1 MLKKCV
7 FLHVGFH
14 KTGTTALQEAFSK
27 NGKFLSDS
35 GILFP
40 QGLSDW
46 PSHPELAWSFT
57 GNIFPWQ
64 DKIYAIDK
72 VSQFYRE
79 LIEEAPEQTIIL
91 SSEELCRLNYYPGTI
106 ESLSELFT
114 GIDTRIIAYARSPRE
129 FLASRYRHEV
139 QQGTE
144 SQSFAD
150 FLSNPDNLDSA
161 RFDRRMVPWANAFP
175 GKVQLRYYDRS
186 SLIDGNII
194 SDFLNIIGFDNLKI
208 RGNYE
213 DTELQMHP
221 TLAPFMSL
229 VNRTEMPD
237 DDRSAVFN
245 TVLDLSRR
253 IPKARAD
260 LLYDEADIPRAM
272 LRMLSK
278 LDEEVREMVDRLAKE
293 YSA

>member
-1 MLKKCV
+1 LKKRV
-7 FLHVGFH
+7 FLHIGFH
-14 KTGTTALQEAFSK
+14 KTGTTALQDAFSK
-27 NGKFLSDS
+27 NGEFLSNS

-57 GNIFPWQ
+57 GNIFSWQ
-64 DKIYAIDK
+64 DKIYPVDE

-79 LIEEAPEQTIIL
+79 LIQDAPEDTIVL

-106 ESLSELFT
+106 ESLRELFS
-114 GIDTRIIAYARSPRE
+114 GIDIRVIAYARSPKE

-161 RFDRRMVPWANAFP
+161 RFDRRMVPWLNAFP
-175 GKVQLRYYDRS
+175 GKVQLRYYDRN
-186 SLIDGNII
+186 SLINGNII
-194 SDFLNIIGFDNLKI
+194 SDFLNVIGFDALKI
-208 RGNYE
+208 NGNYE
-213 DTELQMHP
+213 DTEVQMHP
-221 TLAPFMSL
+221 ALTPFMSL
-229 VNRTEMPD
+229 VNRMEMSD
-237 DDRSAVFN
+237 DDRSTVFK

-253 IPKARAD
+253 VPKARAD
-260 LLYDEADIPRAM
+260 SLYEDADIPRAM

-278 LDEEVREMVDRLAKE
+278 LDEEIREMVARSARE

>member
-1 MLKKCV
+1 MRKRV
-7 FLHVGFH
+7 FLHIGFH
-14 KTGTTALQEAFSK
+14 KTGTTALQDAFAK
-27 NGKFLSDS
+27 NSELLSNS

-40 QGLSDW
+40 CGLSNW

-64 DKIYAIDK
+64 DKAYQVDDVI
-72 VSQFYRE
+72 QFYRE
-79 LIEEAPEQTIIL
+79 LINEASEDTIIL

-106 ESLSELFT
+106 NGLSEVFS

-139 QQGTE
+139 QQGSE

-150 FLSNPDNLDSA
+150 FLSHPDNLDSA
-161 RFDRRMVPWANAFP
+161 RFDRRMIEWTIAFP
-175 GKVQLRYYDRS
+175 NKVQLRYYDRS

-194 SDFLNIIGFDNLKI
+194 SDFLNVIGCPEVKI
-208 RGNYE
+208 EGDYE
-213 DTELQMHP
+213 DAEVQMHP
-221 TLAPFMSL
+221 MLTPFMTV

-237 DDRSAVFN
+237 EEKMSIFN
-245 TVLDLSRR
+245 AVLDLSHNL
-253 IPKARAD
+253 PKAKAG
-260 LLYDEADIPRAM
+260 LLYDELDIPRAV
-272 LRMLSK
+272 LKMLSR
-278 LDEEVREMVDRLAKE
+278 LDQETRDMVARLASE

>member
-1 MLKKCV
+1 MKKCV
-7 FLHVGFH
+7 FLHIGFH
-14 KTGTTALQEAFSK
+14 KTGTTALQDAFFK
-27 NGKFLSDS
+27 NREFLSNS

-57 GNIFPWQ
+57 GNIFSWQ
-64 DKIYAIDK
+64 DKIYPIDK
-72 VSQFYRE
+72 VSRFYRE
-79 LIEEAPEQTIIL
+79 LIEESHEETIIL

-106 ESLSELFT
+106 ESLSELFA
-114 GIDTRIIAYARSPRE
+114 GIDTRIIAYARSPKE

-161 RFDRRMVPWANAFP
+161 RFDRRMVPWINAFP
-175 GKVQLRYYDRS
+175 QKVQLRYYNRN

-208 RGNYE
+208 KGNYE
-213 DTELQMHP
+213 DTEVQMHP

-229 VNRTEMPD
+229 VNRTEMLD
-237 DDRSAVFN
+237 DDRNAVFN

-260 LLYDEADIPRAM
+260 SLYDEADIPRAM
-272 LRMLSK
+272 LRMLSR
-278 LDEEVREMVDRLAKE
+278 LDEEVLEMVARLTEE
-293 YSA
+293 YGT